1 MYKWP
6 QGRVI
11 RTICL
16 LLTLLVVADLAYNG
30 IYAQFGAGDTSSQTK
45 QMVLGVFFSL
55 MALAALIGG
64 VGGAGFHH
72 KAVEFL
78 IEVEQEMIKV
88 EWPKANVLVRSTL
101 IIAVAIV
108 VMAVLILGVDTVNF
122 SFINTRWPSI
132 YEWIARH
139 LS

>member
-16 LLTLLVVADLAYNG
+16 LLTLLVVADLGYNG
-30 IYAQFGAGDTSSQTK
+30 VYAQFGAGDTSSQTK
-45 QMVLGVFFSL
+45 QMVLGLFFSA
-55 MALAALIGG
+55 MTLAAL
-64 VGGAGFHH
+64 VGGLVCAGFHP
-72 KAVEFL
+72 KAVDFL
-78 IEVEQEMIKV
+78 IEVEQEMVRV
-88 EWPKANVLVRSTL
+88 EWPKGNALVRSTL

-108 VMAVLILGVDTVNF
+108 VMAVLILGVDTINF
-122 SFINTRWPSI
+122 SFINTWWPAI
-132 YEWIARH
+132 YEWLARH